1 MHQDKSRDD
10 SNNELSHANFSNS
23 IMPEYATFVKSS
35 EEWGVTFDNP
45 QILTRTNPSKEDFK
59 RYKNFTQELKAS
71 IKSRLSEEYKDYQ
84 VRTLNPFIQVASK
97 KSDSGNEVTTCTSYK
112 FAIEIVNPEADEE
125 KRYGMISGKDEDA
138 TLELFKNR
146 TGYFGQYFHDPDEML
161 GLGIEDED
169 IQFLQPATSV
179 RAFYESIEHFEDLR
193 SEAPSII
200 QEHIRLRLAMLMRLR
215 EYDDPALDAR
225 CDVRHS
231 EEGGLALYV
240 DGEKIDGFDIGL
252 DPEDL
257 SLQVWIPSEV
267 QEKLAP
273 KK

>member
-1 MHQDKSRDD
+1 
-10 SNNELSHANFSNS
+10 
-23 IMPEYATFVKSS
+23 MPEYATFVKSS

-71 IKSRLSEEYKDYQ
+71 IKSRLSEEYEDYQ